1 MSERTTE
8 ETRAAQGQLDQCAPQ
23 IRSQT
28 NRRGLDS
35 SSVAERNTLQTRLA
49 AQPNRSGSCL
59 DPRQTYVGGC
69 RSLQG
74 AARSSWLARP
84 TPTRGPRSSG
94 VWRRSHDDVSAV
106 THDRSKRAI
115 CGQVNAHSNQNVDT
129 VRRGIEAWN
138 RRDAERWLSYAAP
151 EIEWIPAGP
160 AAVERP
166 VYRGYAVAAS
176 AFQSVWQTWEE
187 FRFEESEVRD
197 LDGSVLWLGRVKMRG
212 LPATSG

>member
-1 MSERTTE
+1 
-8 ETRAAQGQLDQCAPQ
+8 
-23 IRSQT
+23 
-28 NRRGLDS
+28 
-35 SSVAERNTLQTRLA
+35 
-49 AQPNRSGSCL
+49 
-59 DPRQTYVGGC
+59 
-69 RSLQG
+69 
-74 AARSSWLARP
+74 
-84 TPTRGPRSSG
+84 
-94 VWRRSHDDVSAV
+94 
-106 THDRSKRAI
+106 
-115 CGQVNAHSNQNVDT
+115 VNAHSNQNVDT

-176 AFQSVWQTWEE
+176 GFQSVWQTWEE